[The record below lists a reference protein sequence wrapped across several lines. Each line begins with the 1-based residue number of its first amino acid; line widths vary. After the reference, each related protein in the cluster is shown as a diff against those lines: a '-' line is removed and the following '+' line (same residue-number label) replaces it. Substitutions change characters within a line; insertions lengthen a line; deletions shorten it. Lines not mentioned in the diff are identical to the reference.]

1 MSALSF
7 SSAAE
12 RNKEPILEQLVRL
25 LPASGRLLEMVQAA
39 VNMPYISARVCPVS
53 IGKPVRKLKTWPL
66 WRHASG
72 LKGGKNVLP
81 PLQLDVLTDPW
92 PDASY
97 VAAFSANTAHF
108 IPWNAVMAMFGGLSS
123 CLMPGA
129 VFCLY
134 GPFNINNAFTSRSN
148 EQFDGWLRKSDPM
161 RGIRDLA
168 AIETLA
174 SACDIQL
181 QQCITMPANN
191 FLLEFRKT

>member
-25 LPASGRLLEMVQAA
+25 LPASGRLLEIGSGSGQHAVYFSPRLPGLDWQASEKA
-39 VNMPYISARVCPVS
+39 ENLA
-53 IGKPVRKLKTWPL
+53 PL
-66 WRHASG
+66 ATRIRFE
-72 LKGGKNVLP
+72 GGKNVLP